1 MNLHEPRPQ
10 HPAIVLGLLAA
21 VLLLGGCASNR
32 QASQLE
38 STVSAYG
45 ATLRWG
51 DFESA
56 LAFVDPKVLARHPMT
71 RFDMARYAQVR
82 VSTYDTQGVLPSPP
96 GEFRQIVAIGL
107 INRNTQV
114 ERGIID
120 HQTWRYD
127 AKAQKWW
134 LESGLPDITQGE

>member
-1 MNLHEPRPQ
+1 MIRREPRRQ
-10 HPAIVLGLLAA
+10 RRAVALGLLGA
-21 VLLLGGCASNR
+21 VLLLGGCASDR

-120 HQTWRYD
+120 RQTWRYD
-127 AKAQKWW
+127 AKARKWW

>member
-1 MNLHEPRPQ
+1 MTRHRPRLHR
-10 HPAIVLGLLAA
+10 LAA
-21 VLLLGGCASNR
+21 VSGLAVVLLLGGCASDR

-45 ATLRWG
+45 ATLRWD

-56 LAFVDPKVLARHPMT
+56 LAFVDPKVLVKHPLSK
-71 RFDMARYAQVR
+71 FDLARYAQVR

-96 GEFRQIVAIGL
+96 GEFRQIVSIGL
-107 INRNTQV
+107 INRNTQT
-114 ERGIID
+114 ERTIVD
-120 HQTWRYD
+120 HQTWHYD

>member
-1 MNLHEPRPQ
+1 MTRHRPRLHRL
-10 HPAIVLGLLAA
+10 AAVSGLAA
-21 VLLLGGCASNR
+21 VLLLGGCASDR

-45 ATLRWG
+45 ATLRWD

-56 LAFVDPKVLARHPMT
+56 LAFVDPKVLVKHPLSK
-71 RFDMARYAQVR
+71 FDLARYAQVR

-96 GEFRQIVAIGL
+96 GEFRQIVSIGL
-107 INRNTQV
+107 INRNTQT
-114 ERGIID
+114 ERTIVD
-120 HQTWRYD
+120 HQTWHYD

>member
-1 MNLHEPRPQ
+1 MIRHQPRSQRPVV
-10 HPAIVLGLLAA
+10 VLGLLAA

-56 LAFVDPKVLARHPMT
+56 LAFVDPKVLAKHPMT

-127 AKAQKWW
+127 AKTQKWW